1 MTVTKSPWISV
12 LLVFGV
18 AVVLMV
24 LFIWWRL
31 VKKQKNL
38 EAKRMEEILNTPLD
52 QFGNKEAD
60 DLAKKYEDQDPDR

>member
-1 MTVTKSPWISV
+1 
-12 LLVFGV
+12 
-18 AVVLMV
+18 MV